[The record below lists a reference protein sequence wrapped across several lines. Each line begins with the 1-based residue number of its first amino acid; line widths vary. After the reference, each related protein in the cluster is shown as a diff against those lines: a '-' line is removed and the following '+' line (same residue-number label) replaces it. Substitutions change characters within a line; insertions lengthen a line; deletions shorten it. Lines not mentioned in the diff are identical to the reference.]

1 MQQGCHIVRHEGLSF
16 SNLSTEGVNVN
27 APSASILNTW
37 LRGSAANF
45 LHQMLGDLDGHGFK
59 SACVPITNLNQ
70 LDGIKLAFG
79 GAYTAADTQVAVNLR
94 CAAAKA
100 TCGFFLYLFLGE
112 GESCIAERLA
122 LCLIVARQ
130 LSASVIKAV
139 LRHKGVFLIQ
149 CAVYSAVAA
158 VGECLSFVHDSVQG
172 DGSLLTSGNSINHEL
187 LSGVC
192 IAAHENVLLSG
203 LIGEGVSLGKAALIK
218 LHSGAGKERAPV

>member
-1 MQQGCHIVRHEGLSF
+1 MRSTV
-16 SNLSTEGVNVN
+16 LST
-27 APSASILNTW
+27 ASIKPISCIGLFLRER

-130 LSASVIKAV
+130 LSA
-139 LRHKGVFLIQ
+139 LLF
-149 CAVYSAVAA
+149 
-158 VGECLSFVHDSVQG
+158 SFM
-172 DGSLLTSGNSINHEL
+172 
-187 LSGVC
+187 SGVLC
-192 IAAHENVLLSG
+192 SI
-203 LIGEGVSLGKAALIK
+203 
-218 LHSGAGKERAPV
+218 